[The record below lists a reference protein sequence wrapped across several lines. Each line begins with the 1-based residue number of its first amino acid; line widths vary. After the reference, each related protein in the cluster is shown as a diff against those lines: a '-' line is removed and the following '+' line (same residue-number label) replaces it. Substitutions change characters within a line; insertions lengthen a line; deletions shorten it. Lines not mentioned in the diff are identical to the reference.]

1 MAFIGACSWVCKN
14 PDERANNSDASGFS
28 RNQLPPE
35 CRKKN
40 EKENEWEHRHFLG
53 AAKAKQVGVPASGA
67 ASSQQNV
74 ESVDRTLLSESNHL
88 QAGDENCL
96 YDQSNRSYAR
106 MEQA

>member
-1 MAFIGACSWVCKN
+1 MGTQTFSRCREG
-14 PDERANNSDASGFS
+14 EASG
-28 RNQLPPE
+28 
-35 CRKKN
+35 
-40 EKENEWEHRHFLG
+40 G
-53 AAKAKQVGVPASGA
+53 AGFWR

-106 MEQA
+106 MAQA